1 MQQSL
6 TAKMQILPDPQDLH
20 LLLDTMRAYADACTF
35 VAERLFSEHIPLS
48 IKDIHKAVYRDC
60 RSGYRLSS
68 QMAESVIRSVVGSVR
83 SIRTNLERYPH
94 KFKKLKKKGG
104 EIIPQFRKPQLSLV
118 WNRDYSIVWN
128 REHTERLFSVNTLNG
143 RIKVPFRCDAM
154 EWAFAEGAK
163 FGTAQLVYKHGKFF
177 LHVPV
182 TLEIDGPPKPSD
194 CSKIVGIDRGIR
206 FLAVAYDGEH
216 TSFASGN
223 TVKTKR
229 AHYKKV
235 RQELQKR
242 QTSSARRRIR
252 SMGQRENRWMNDVN
266 HCLSKALVNS
276 YPEGT
281 LFVLEDLSGIRSATE
296 RVRTE
301 DRYVSV
307 SWPYYDLEQKLKYK
321 AYRHGCNVISVDPAY
336 TSQTC
341 PKCGHTEKA
350 NRDKKKHIFCCKR
363 CGYTSN
369 DDRTAA
375 MNLQRMGKQ
384 YLLKAVVS
392 EYDTEL
398 KEQALSG
405 GVPSITPRCAVSP
418 LFQQLV
424 QICLYLRW
432 EAYRRQLIY
441 HRTGT
446 SS

>member
-1 MQQSL
+1 
-6 TAKMQILPDPQDLH
+6 
-20 LLLDTMRAYADACTF
+20 
-35 VAERLFSEHIPLS
+35 
-48 IKDIHKAVYRDC
+48 
-60 RSGYRLSS
+60 
-68 QMAESVIRSVVGSVR
+68 
-83 SIRTNLERYPH
+83 
-94 KFKKLKKKGG
+94 
-104 EIIPQFRKPQLSLV
+104 
-118 WNRDYSIVWN
+118 
-128 REHTERLFSVNTLNG
+128 
-143 RIKVPFRCDAM
+143 
-154 EWAFAEGAK
+154 
-163 FGTAQLVYKHGKFF
+163 
-177 LHVPV
+177 
-182 TLEIDGPPKPSD
+182 
-194 CSKIVGIDRGIR
+194 
-206 FLAVAYDGEH
+206 
-216 TSFASGN
+216 
-223 TVKTKR
+223 
-229 AHYKKV
+229 
-235 RQELQKR
+235 
-242 QTSSARRRIR
+242 
-252 SMGQRENRWMNDVN
+252 MNDVN

-281 LFVLEDLSGIRSATE
+281 LFVLEDLSGIRSAAE

-375 MNLQRMGKQ
+375 MNLQWMGKQ

-424 QICLYLRW
+424 QICLYLKW